1 MQRKTLEALD
11 RKEIK
16 TPNARRLRKAGKIP
30 AVIYGHNPP
39 QTITVDEME
48 FARKFH
54 SVSENTI
61 INIKTEN
68 KDYDVLVRDYQED
81 VLSGRIMH
89 IDFYEI
95 EQGKE
100 LTTNVP
106 VHLEGTAPGVRE
118 GGILE
123 QRLHTLSIQ
132 CLPKD
137 LPEYFTVDVSSLT
150 IGDSVHV
157 SELDVPEDVQIHNTG
172 DQVICV
178 VTTQKLVLE
187 TEEEEEEGEE
197 GEEVL
202 GEEGEVEKGEGA
214 EETEKAESEEE

>member
-1 MQRKTLEALD
+1 MQRKTLQALD
-11 RKEIK
+11 RTEKK
-16 TPNARRLRKAGKIP
+16 TANARRLRKSGKIP

-39 QTITVDEME
+39 ETISVDEME
-48 FARKFH
+48 FSKKFH

-81 VLSGRIMH
+81 LLSGRIIH

-123 QRLHTLSIQ
+123 QRLHTLEIQ
-132 CLPKD
+132 CLPQD

-157 SELDVPEDVQIHNTG
+157 GDLEVPKGVQILNME

-187 TEEEEEEGEE
+187 PEEEEEEGEE
-197 GEEVL
+197 AL
-202 GEEGEVEKGEGA
+202 GEEGEAEEGEAA
-214 EETEKAESEEE
+214 EETAETESEEE

>member
-1 MQRKTLEALD
+1 MQRKTLQALD
-11 RKEIK
+11 RTEKK
-16 TPNARRLRKAGKIP
+16 TANARRLRKAGKIP

-39 QTITVDEME
+39 ETISVDEKE
-48 FARKFH
+48 FSKKFH

-61 INIKTEN
+61 INIKTEK

-81 VLSGRIMH
+81 MLSGRIIH

-106 VHLEGTAPGVRE
+106 VHLEGAAPGVRE

-123 QRLHTLSIQ
+123 QRLHTLEIQ
-132 CLPKD
+132 CLPQD

-157 SELDVPEDVQIHNTG
+157 GALEVPKGVQILNME

-187 TEEEEEEGEE
+187 PEEEEEEGEE
-197 GEEVL
+197 AL
-202 GEEGEVEKGEGA
+202 GEEGEA
-214 EETEKAESEEE
+214 EEGEAAEKTAETESEEE